1 MPTQFKRKLMHGIR
15 QLLTFRLVTF
25 RLVTFR
31 LVIFLI
37 GLGLM
42 WSQQPIAA
50 SAQTPAPKPVLLQQA
65 NDKSAPQQMSEGDR
79 AKLNDPFFQLVLKNN
94 ANAKTLPEIKQ
105 LLKPSQQN
113 VFVVDEKIADKAP
126 KVGNSLANRRAIIT
140 MAGTTSNQVLD
151 NNVLFSV
158 GFNSERF
165 PTANFIEVMGWDDKN
180 SLFNYYKFDQRQGE
194 TVPSW
199 KFRGNSKDADLL
211 SASARQGTCMQCHI
225 NGTTVMK
232 ELFAPWNHW
241 DSIDDQLSYLRKG
254 QSGSWPIVNAANSPL
269 ADLGGAEALEGV
281 TLIPTIERFNTRQ
294 IASLKSSDGK
304 SIRDARRILKPLF
317 ATTEF
322 NLISSGALSPLHPLR
337 KSNTIAGD
345 VTVPGRFFLNQQLL
359 SSVGV
364 FGDVNQFQLSMQDY
378 AHLVSQ
384 TKTKLADVQPGDTNF
399 AWFGPEAS
407 FVDNNFVQQ
416 LVEQNIIPKEFV
428 AAVLSIDVETPVF
441 SSSRAKLWSDK
452 ILPATF
458 QVQPT
463 NDLIPQVVKNLEAL
477 KPVAGTPEDSL
488 LQLLRQ
494 PQNVIKN
501 VQQKVNQYV
510 TRETNLLGDKAK
522 PAERSQ
528 EWIRLYKLALQRR
541 ETLLSDPVLKAL
553 DETGGK
559 LLLAR
564 GDVAA
569 NVAALPST
577 IVASK
582 PRPTLRLGSTGE
594 DVVFLQRRL
603 QAIGVFSGTIDGDFG
618 PKTQAAVIAAQKR
631 LGLTA
636 DGVVGNST
644 WAALQTAN
652 NVA

>member
-1 MPTQFKRKLMHGIR
+1 MPTQFKRKLINNIR
-15 QLLTFRLVTF
+15 QLLILLMGV
-25 RLVTFR
+25 
-31 LVIFLI
+31 
-37 GLGLM
+37 GLF
-42 WSQQPIAA
+42 WSQQPIAVY
-50 SAQTPAPKPVLLQQA
+50 AQTPAPKPLLLQQA
-65 NDKSAPQQMSEGDR
+65 NEKSTPQPMVEADR
-79 AKLNDPFFQLVLKNN
+79 AKLSDPFFQLVLKNN
-94 ANAKTLPEIKQ
+94 SNVKTLPEIKQ

-113 VFVVDEKIADKAP
+113 IFVVDEHIADKAA
-126 KVGNSLANRRAIIT
+126 KVGNGLANRRAIVT
-140 MAGTTSNQVLD
+140 MAGSTSGQVLD
-151 NNVLFSV
+151 NNVMFSV
-158 GFNSERF
+158 GFNSEQF

-194 TVPSW
+194 TAPSW
-199 KFRGNSKDADLL
+199 KFRGNSKDADQL
-211 SASARQGTCMQCHI
+211 SVSARQGTCMQCHI

-254 QSGSWPIVNAANSPL
+254 QSGSWPIVNAANSPF

-281 TLIPTIERFNTRQ
+281 TVIPTIERFNTRQ
-294 IASLKSSDGK
+294 IARLKSSDGK
-304 SIRDARRILKPLF
+304 SIREARRLLKPLF
-317 ATTEF
+317 TTTEF
-322 NLISSGALSPLHPLR
+322 NLISSGTFSPLHPLR
-337 KSNTIAGD
+337 PSATTAGD
-345 VTVPGRFFLNQQLL
+345 VNIPGRFLLNQQLL
-359 SSVGV
+359 GSVGV
-364 FGDVNQFQLSMQDY
+364 FGDVNQFSVSTQDY
-378 AHLVSQ
+378 AHLVRQ

-416 LVEQNIIPKEFV
+416 LVEQTIVPPEFV
-428 AAVLSIDVETPVF
+428 AAVLSIDVENPVF
-441 SSSRAKLWSDK
+441 SSTRAKLWSDK

-477 KPVAGTPEDSL
+477 KPAAGTPEDSL

-501 VQQKVNQYV
+501 VQQKVDQYV
-510 TRETNLLGDKAK
+510 TREAKLLGDTAK
-522 PAERSQ
+522 PEERSK
-528 EWIRLYKLALQRR
+528 ELIRLYKLALQRR
-541 ETLLSDPVLKAL
+541 EAALNDPVLKAL

-559 LLLAR
+559 LLMAR
-564 GDVAA
+564 GDVTA

-577 IVASK
+577 TVVASK

-594 DVVFLQRRL
+594 DVVFLQQRL
-603 QAIGVFSGTIDGDFG
+603 KAIGLLSGTIDGNFG
-618 PKTQAAVIAAQKR
+618 SQTQAAVIAAQKR

-636 DGVVGNST
+636 DGVVGNAT
-644 WAALQTAN
+644 WTALQAPQ